1 MGSYRP
7 ASAHRIIGAGGSPV
21 IAVIFEFTPAE
32 GRFPEYMDLVGTLKA
47 DLETADGFISLERFE
62 SITTKGKFVSL
73 QFWRDEEAVRKWRNL
88 QRHREAQKKGRAG
101 IFRSYRLRIASVVR
115 DYTMDERG
123 EAPADSL
130 SFHSQVHG

>member
-1 MGSYRP
+1 M
-7 ASAHRIIGAGGSPV
+7 

-32 GRFPEYMDLVGTLKA
+32 GRFSEYMDLVGTLKA
-47 DLETADGFISLERFE
+47 DLEKADGFISLERFE
-62 SITTKGKFVSL
+62 SITTRGKFVSL

-123 EAPADSL
+123 EAPADSVK
-130 SFHSQVHG
+130 VHG